1 MTAAPSSTATA
12 GEKMDSIYR
21 YQRYIYD
28 ATRAH
33 YLLGRDRLI
42 ADLDV
47 PAGGSVLEIGCG
59 TGRNLFAAAQRYP
72 ASSLCGLDVSTAMLQ
87 TAQSTLKRRRL
98 ALRVTLAVG
107 DATDFDSEHLFG
119 RPALDRVFISYA
131 LSMIPAWPEVVEGGI
146 RCLAPN
152 GQLHIVDFG
161 DFARYPAVLRRGQL
175 AWLSKFSVTPIVGL
189 SEQLSAIAG
198 RNGLIARC
206 TPLYGG
212 YAMLATLARPQFN

>member
-12 GEKMDSIYR
+12 AEKMDNIYL

-28 ATRAH
+28 ATRAY

-42 ADLDV
+42 AELDV
-47 PAGGSVLEIGCG
+47 PAGGRALEIGCG
-59 TGRNLFAAAQRYP
+59 TGRNLFAAAKRYP

-98 ALRVTLAVG
+98 ASRVTLAVG
-107 DATDFDSEHLFG
+107 DATNFDAEQLFG
-119 RPALDRVFISYA
+119 RPTFDRAFISYA
-131 LSMIPAWPEVVEGGI
+131 LSMIPAWPDVVEGGI

-152 GQLHIVDFG
+152 GRLHIVDFG
-161 DFARYPAVLRRGQL
+161 DFARYPALLRRGQL
-175 AWLSKFSVTPIVGL
+175 AWLAKFSVMPIVGL
-189 SEQLSAIAG
+189 GDQLSGIAR
-198 RNGLIARC
+198 RNGLVAQC

-212 YAMLATLARPQFN
+212 YAMLATLARSPIN